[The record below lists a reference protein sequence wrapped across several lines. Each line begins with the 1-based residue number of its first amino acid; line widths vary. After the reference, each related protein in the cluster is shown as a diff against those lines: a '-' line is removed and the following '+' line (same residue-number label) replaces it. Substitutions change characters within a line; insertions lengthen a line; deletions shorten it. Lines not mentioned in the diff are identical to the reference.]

1 MKSLIFSESD
11 IRAWQAGEKT
21 LHFLRMKKQP
31 EFKAEGCRSA
41 CLETPPV
48 WFDFWGL
55 KGRDKRVKAPFR
67 PGDKIYIRETWRWS
81 SHKNGDRCACYK
93 ADNMCQCGI
102 MARVAVDDTNLTWRS
117 PVTMPEWAA
126 RYYAAVGSITPAEV
140 GQEWVWII
148 ELWKVD

>member
-1 MKSLIFSESD
+1 MKSLIFSEYD
-11 IRAWQAGEKT
+11 IKAWQAGRKT
-21 LHFLRMKKQP
+21 LHFLKIKVQP
-31 EFKAEGCRSA
+31 DMIWEGS
-41 CLETPPV
+41 LPWWNV
-48 WFDFWGL
+48 GGL
-55 KGRDKRVKAPFR
+55 KGGKQPFR
-67 PGDKIYIRETWRWS
+67 PGDKIYIRETWRCS

-102 MARVAVDDTNLTWRS
+102 MARVAVDNTNLTWRS